1 VARPAASR
9 QPDLFDLL
17 TEREEQIL
25 RLVAGGDSNAE
36 IACSSAR
43 RP

>member
-1 VARPAASR
+1 VR
-9 QPDLFDLL
+9 PDLLELL

-36 IACSSAR
+36 IPGKLFVGEAR